1 MSESTTTSTQLL
13 PESVRR
19 RLDGLMLVARSIRA
33 GRMKGERRSTKRGTS
48 IEFADYR
55 NYTPG
60 DDLRK
65 LDWNVYARLERPYVK
80 LLEDEEDL
88 AVHVLLDISASMD
101 WPIPEATGV
110 VSSDHVSHKTTNFPS
125 REIRFVKQDNAPH
138 PHNKLHYAQRLAA
151 ALGYIALKTGDRL
164 MLHAMNDRGANFF
177 GPSRGRA
184 QTVPLLQFAHGLNPG
199 GITDLN
205 TALREFTIRERRPGL
220 VIVISDG
227 FSPTGIS
234 EGLKRLQGKGHDVVF
249 VQVLS
254 PDEVTPPMTGDL
266 RLVDVETGEAQEVT
280 IDANMRAIYQQ
291 RLESWLDD
299 IRDECARRG
308 IHYLMVQTD
317 TPYEEV
323 LLYELR
329 RLGVIH

>member
-1 MSESTTTSTQLL
+1 MTEPTSSASTQLL
-13 PESVRR
+13 PENVRR
-19 RLDGLMLVARSIRA
+19 RLDPLMLVARGVRV
-33 GRMKGERRSTKRGTS
+33 GRMKGERRSSKRGTS

-101 WPIPEATGV
+101 WPAAEDATR
-110 VSSDHVSHKTTNFPS
+110 TPN
-125 REIRFVKQDNAPH
+125 
-138 PHNKLHYAQRLAA
+138 PHNKLLYAQRLAA

-164 MLHAMNDRGANFF
+164 MLHALNDRGANLF
-177 GPSRGRA
+177 GPTRGKG
-184 QTVPLLQFAHGLNPG
+184 QTVGLLRFAQGLHAA

-205 TALREFTIRERRPGL
+205 IALHEFSIRERRAGL

-227 FSPTGIS
+227 FSPSGIS
-234 EGLKRLQGKGHDVVF
+234 DGLKHLQSKGHDVVF

-254 PDEVTPPMTGDL
+254 PDEVTPPMAGDL
-266 RLVDVETGEAQEVT
+266 RLIDVETGNAQEVT
-280 IDANMRAIYQQ
+280 IDANMRTIYQQ
-291 RLESWLDD
+291 RLENWLDSL
-299 IRDECARRG
+299 RDECARRG
-308 IHYLMVQTD
+308 VHYLMVQTD
-317 TPYEEV
+317 VPYEEV

-329 RLGVIH
+329 RLGVIK

>member
-101 WPIPEATGV
+101 WPASE
-110 VSSDHVSHKTTNFPS
+110 
-125 REIRFVKQDNAPH
+125 DNAPH

-164 MLHAMNDRGANFF
+164 MVHALNDRGANYF

-184 QTVPLLQFAHGLNPG
+184 QTVALLQFAHGLKPG
-199 GITDLN
+199 GIADLN
-205 TALREFTIRERRPGL
+205 TALREFSIRERRPGL